1 MSAFNSPSE
10 PVDENC
16 LLHLCSKAQVL
27 SQMTFQVV
35 VTTLQY
41 IYILPSSCLKMVPTH
56 MWSISGW
63 KMIVFHHRPAKYL
76 FIDLFPQSI
85 SMCPLIHFK
94 APLYHCILLFFC
106 SIFFLLFIK
115 WWYPLEI
122 LSHLPCKHLC
132 KENTLRE
139 HKWTAAW
146 PVLLEEQEAPCASR
160 HQHTALAFLVET
172 YCEAYAT
179 HLWWQLAQVSQFSY
193 SFLNN
198 GKPNAG
204 MVVHT

>member
-106 SIFFLLFIK
+106 SIFFLPFKDCYMFLLFF
-115 WWYPLEI
+115 
-122 LSHLPCKHLC
+122 
-132 KENTLRE
+132 N
-139 HKWTAAW
+139 
-146 PVLLEEQEAPCASR
+146 
-160 HQHTALAFLVET
+160 AFT
-172 YCEAYAT
+172 IT
-179 HLWWQLAQVSQFSY
+179 IIISTF
-193 SFLNN
+193 SFL
-198 GKPNAG
+198 KKS
-204 MVVHT
+204 MF